1 MKFLATLY
9 ALLFSVAA
17 FAADDSPSRVPV
29 IDQETARMAI
39 LRDMI
44 TSQNAT
50 LQEALKRIPVG
61 GVAVAAAPQQPA
73 QPPVFV
79 QRSGW
84 DVAKDVVV
92 GLFTFGRDV
101 VREGGPL
108 VVNYK
113 LGKRQAEANE
123 KTAEYARDER
133 LGYARAMEAGFGSL
147 ERTAGAGFNALTEA
161 NRIAWGQV
169 GPALQVPRVS
179 IVGNGNQYAGRDLSW
194 IWAPRDCR
202 GGTTTAGDGG
212 GTTAG
217 AAGGASGPATGGAC

>member
-39 LRDMI
+39 LRDI
-44 TSQNAT
+44 IVSNNAT
-50 LQEALKRIPVG
+50 LQEALKRVPTG
-61 GVAVAAAPQQPA
+61 GVIAAAAPQQPA

-79 QRSGW
+79 QRTGW
-84 DVAKDVVV
+84 DTAKDVVL
-92 GLFTFGRDV
+92 GLFGFGRDLA
-101 VREGGPL
+101 REAGPL
-108 VVNYK
+108 AVQYK
-113 LGKRQAEANE
+113 LGMRQAAASE
-123 KTAEYARDER
+123 KAAEYSRDER

-147 ERTAGAGFNALTEA
+147 ERTAGAGFDALTEA

-169 GPALQVPRVS
+169 GPALQAPRVS

-194 IWAPRDCR
+194 IWASRDCR